1 MEMKISISYFPF
13 SAPQDATRRPGTRAS
28 IPVAPSLCHPRPGG
42 GGGPGVSGD
51 LSGSP
56 AFLSGEGGSRH
67 PFRSNRGVWRR
78 QRGPGGKTLRMA
90 RQVGPTDGSN
100 ALGLVQIGPRGT
112 KNRAFLSEE
121 GGSRH
126 PFAQIE
132 ESSAASEAPAAKLC
146 KQRARLAP
154 RMD

>member
-13 SAPQDATRRPGTRAS
+13 SALQDATRRPGTRAS

-42 GGGPGVSGD
+42 GVGPGVSGN

-67 PFRSNRGVWRR
+67 PFWSNRGVWRR

-100 ALGLVQIGPRGT
+100 ALGLVQIGPRVT
-112 KNRAFLSEE
+112 ENRAFLSGE
-121 GGSRH
+121 GGSRP
-126 PFAQIE
+126 PFSKIE
-132 ESSAASEAPAAKLC
+132 ESSAVSEAPAAKPC
-146 KQRARLAP
+146 K
-154 RMD
+154 